1 MIDLVDMLIICCAY
15 MSPKQL
21 LLLYTCIYFSHAFGI
36 LYLPGK
42 YCDDDGD
49 DATTVGTVDVCTTLL
64 SLLLTT
70 VLLLILEDT
79 TTALLLLLETSKL
92 VETDM

>member
-1 MIDLVDMLIICCAY
+1 MIDLVDMLICCAY

-21 LLLYTCIYFSHAFGI
+21 LLLHVYVYLMNSHAFGI

-42 YCDDDGD
+42 YCDDDGA
-49 DATTVGTVDVCTTLL
+49 DATTVGTVDVCTT
-64 SLLLTT
+64 LLLTT

-79 TTALLLLLETSKL
+79 TTALLLLLVETSKL